1 MTTRKLD
8 TGSDQLLCSVTG
20 HVATITLNNPKKK
33 NALSESL
40 SAGLRK
46 MLADT
51 ATDPDVRVLVVTG
64 ADGAFC
70 AGGDIGG
77 MGASLAGGGEPDP
90 DTMIESLRKAQNAI
104 SLTLYQFPKPTIAA
118 LPGPAAGAGMSIAL
132 ACDMRIAGQSAF
144 LAPAF
149 GKIGLSGDF
158 GGSWY
163 MSKLIGP
170 ARTKEIYFSS
180 RPIDSTEAHA
190 LGLFN
195 RVVEDGVLER
205 ETQTLAREIADGP
218 PIALTYMKA
227 NINRAADC
235 DLQTALDAEADAMI
249 RAMLTDDHKTAA
261 KAFFEKSPVTFSGK

>member
-8 TGSDQLLCSVTG
+8 TGSDQLLCSVSD

-33 NALSESL
+33 NALS
-40 SAGLRK
+40 AGISSGLK
-46 MLADT
+46 KILAET
-51 ATDPDVRVLVVTG
+51 EADPDVRVLVVTG
-64 ADGAFC
+64 AEGAFC

-77 MGASLAGGGEPDP
+77 MGASLAGGKEPDL
-90 DTMIESLRKAQNAI
+90 DDMVNNLRQAQNAI
-104 SLTLYQFPKPTIAA
+104 SLKLYQFPKPTIAA

-132 ACDMRIAGQSAF
+132 ACDIRIASQSAF

-163 MSKLIGP
+163 MSQLIGSG
-170 ARTKEIYFSS
+170 RTKEIYYTS
-180 RPIDSTEAHA
+180 RPINSSEAYG

-195 RVVEDGVLER
+195 RVVDDSVLER
-205 ETQTLAREIADGP
+205 ETATLAREIASGP
-218 PIALTYMKA
+218 PIALSFMKA

-235 DLQTALDAEADAMI
+235 DLQTALDAEANAMI
-249 RAMLTDDHKTAA
+249 RGMLTEDHKAAA

>member
-46 MLADT
+46 MLAET
-51 ATDPDVRVLVVTG
+51 EADPDVRALVITG

-77 MGASLAGGGEPDP
+77 MGASLAGGGAA
-90 DTMIESLRKAQNAI
+90 DTGAMIERLRRSQNAI
-104 SLTLYQFPKPTIAA
+104 SLKLYQFAKPTIAA

-132 ACDMRIAGQSAF
+132 ACDIRIAGQSAY

-170 ARTKEIYFSS
+170 ARTKEIYYTS
-180 RPIDSTEAHA
+180 RPIDSTEANA

-195 RVVEDGVLER
+195 RVVDDSVLDR
-205 ETQTLAREIADGP
+205 ETETLAREIANGP
-218 PIALTYMKA
+218 PIALSFMKA
-227 NINRAADC
+227 NINRAADS

-249 RAMLTDDHKTAA
+249 RAMLTEDHKAAA